1 MPSNGQVLG
10 NMLLVFLAI
19 YALSPFPNLLSA
31 GKKFQANDPRNT
43 LAAHVSPRGE
53 SSWYWS
59 FRGVCAHAPSAGFR
73 FCQQQKCVP
82 AALSV
87 LALWFPVSG
96 GAHVGDR
103 DLGNQS
109 VEGVGPSPASP
120 GRGRAWNLSPLSR
133 GLSGQ

>member
-31 GKKFQANDPRNT
+31 GKSSTQMTQET
-43 LAAHVSPRGE
+43 LSRSSRVPSRE
-53 SSWYWS
+53 SSWCRS
-59 FRGVCAHAPSAGFR
+59 IGGVCAHAPSAGFGL
-73 FCQQQKCVP
+73 CQRRKCVP
-82 AALSV
+82 AAPSA
-87 LALWFPVSG
+87 LALWFPVSS
-96 GAHVGDR
+96 GAHAGDR

-109 VEGVGPSPASP
+109 VEGVRPSPAST

-133 GLSGQ
+133 GPPGQ